1 MPLNRHRT
9 AGHGE
14 AGSGGNSKNCG
25 PQDQAPVARHV
36 ATEAKKIAA
45 MGRRWPTEPGQV

>member
-1 MPLNRHRT
+1 MPLDRHRA
-9 AGHGE
+9 AGYGE

-25 PQDQAPVARHV
+25 PQDQAPVARQV
-36 ATEAKKIAA
+36 ATEVRKIAA